1 MSIAETDWQ
10 SKLSPDSDLP
20 PDVSFLVQQGGNGED
35 RETKIEAHKF
45 LLAGVSPVF
54 KNMFYGPMKETGE
67 VVVKETTPEAFKTM
81 IKYIY
86 HPIGGEAFNLR
97 HTRCPQELF
106 ELLTLSIKYQISN
119 LPTLTSDALRSLSIT
134 RESMIFTA
142 TMARNYHGTA
152 FKDLS
157 IEMMLKCVR
166 FLLNTRDG
174 GGDVL
179 ALVMET
185 KANFPE
191 ASFDVL
197 HDLADVVKTVLQLPG
212 ILSFCISLCK
222 MLDVPLLQ
230 IGAT

>member
-20 PDVSFLVQQGGNGED
+20 PDISFLVQQGGNGED
-35 RETKIEAHKF
+35 RETKIEAHKL

-97 HTRCPQELF
+97 HTRCPQKLF

-142 TMARNYHGTA
+142 TVARKYHDTA

-157 IEMMLKCVR
+157 TEMMMKCVK
-166 FLLNTRDG
+166 FLMDTTNG

-191 ASFDVL
+191 VNFDICRC
-197 HDLADVVKTVLQLPG
+197 G
-212 ILSFCISLCK
+212 
-222 MLDVPLLQ
+222 
-230 IGAT
+230 

>member
-20 PDVSFLVQQGGNGED
+20 PDVSFLVQGENGED
-35 RETKIEAHKF
+35 GETKIEAHKF

-54 KNMFYGPMKETGE
+54 QGMFYGPMKETGE

-86 HPIGGEAFNLR
+86 HPIGGEAFNLNND
-97 HTRCPQELF
+97 TKCPQELF
-106 ELLTLSIKYQISN
+106 EVLTLATKYQISK
-119 LPTLTSDALRSLSIT
+119 LATLTSDALRSLSIT
-134 RESMIFTA
+134 RETMIFTA
-142 TMARNYHGTA
+142 TVAKNYQDTA

-157 IEMMLKCVR
+157 TEMMMKCVK
-166 FLLNTRDG
+166 FLLDTSNG

-179 ALVMET
+179 ALVKKTE
-185 KANFPE
+185 ANFPE

-197 HDLADVVKTVLQLPG
+197 RDLRAVAETVLQLSG
-212 ILSFCISLCK
+212 IIFCS
-222 MLDVPLLQ
+222 VW
-230 IGAT
+230 

>member
-10 SKLSPDSDLP
+10 SRLSPDSDLP
-20 PDVSFLVQQGGNGED
+20 PDVSFLVQGENGED
-35 RETKIEAHKF
+35 QETRIGAHKL

-54 KNMFYGPMKETGE
+54 QGMFYGPMKETGE
-67 VVVKETTPEAFKTM
+67 VVVKETTPDAFKTM
-81 IKYIY
+81 INYIY
-86 HPIGGEAFNLR
+86 HPIGGEAFNLN

-106 ELLTLSIKYQISN
+106 ELLTLATKYQISN
-119 LPTLTSDALRSLSIT
+119 LATLTSDALRSLSIT

-142 TMARNYHGTA
+142 TVARKYHDTA

-157 IEMMLKCVR
+157 TEMMMKCAR

-191 ASFDVL
+191 VNFDICRC
-197 HDLADVVKTVLQLPG
+197 G
-212 ILSFCISLCK
+212 
-222 MLDVPLLQ
+222 
-230 IGAT
+230 